1 MDLFRNLSLF
11 SFVALLSIV
20 AAPSHA
26 RDGESILIKNV
37 QILHIDEENARLD
50 RNMSILVENGR
61 IARIR
66 PTQETERASSVRVI
80 DGNGRIAMAG
90 LVDMHVHV
98 WDRASLGAY
107 LAAGVTTIRNASGMP
122 FHLRLIQEI
131 DQGAIAAPRLITTG
145 PILNSPGP
153 NEQVNH
159 QIVTT
164 ADEARAAVQQQ
175 HQAGYRS
182 LKVYSNLTR
191 EAYEAVLSE
200 ANRLGMSVMGHTPEG
215 VRAAGVP
222 REVPFEIAFEEI
234 LDDGFVTIEHVE
246 SIVWHGLR
254 DRHDEDAGRVLA
266 RKIAA
271 SGVPIDPTLLAFYN
285 LLKVAETKGAYLQRP
300 GTERLNPLLVALS
313 QAEYERWASEDVV
326 RNRAAFEFYKTMVRM
341 LSEEGALIVA
351 GSDAGIFTNI
361 PGVSLI
367 DELELLEEAGLAPVD
382 VLRTATINAA
392 IALDEAD
399 SSGRIAEGF
408 RADIVLLDDDP
419 TEDLTAMRSI
429 SAVVAGGEWID
440 RAALDLHL
448 VQAAQHDTARTQ
460 RNLVEA
466 LKAQGIDPAIVGL

>member
-1 MDLFRNLSLF
+1 M
-11 SFVALLSIV
+11 
-20 AAPSHA
+20 
-26 RDGESILIKNV
+26 
-37 QILHIDEENARLD
+37 
-50 RNMSILVENGR
+50 
-61 IARIR
+61 
-66 PTQETERASSVRVI
+66 
-80 DGNGRIAMAG
+80 
-90 LVDMHVHV
+90 
-98 WDRASLGAY
+98 
-107 LAAGVTTIRNASGMP
+107 
-122 FHLRLIQEI
+122 
-131 DQGAIAAPRLITTG
+131 
-145 PILNSPGP
+145 
-153 NEQVNH
+153 
-159 QIVTT
+159 
-164 ADEARAAVQQQ
+164 
-175 HQAGYRS
+175 
-182 LKVYSNLTR
+182 
-191 EAYEAVLSE
+191 
-200 ANRLGMSVMGHTPEG
+200 
-215 VRAAGVP
+215 
-222 REVPFEIAFEEI
+222 
-234 LDDGFVTIEHVE
+234 
-246 SIVWHGLR
+246 
-254 DRHDEDAGRVLA
+254 LA

-367 DELELLEEAGLAPVD
+367 DELELLEEAGLTPVD